1 MLLNA
6 GMQDEEPYEYRI
18 YTHVFHIG
26 AHDGRLPAFFKCYD
40 IERQGTEVIDK
51 TYDLIIVGAGIIG
64 AAVAY
69 TYCKAHPAAR
79 VALIEKSARPA
90 THQTGRNSGVIH
102 AGVYYPP
109 GSLKAK
115 YCRQGLEDTLRFC
128 KDYGLPYEQC
138 GKLVVA
144 TSLQEV
150 DTLDTIFE
158 RCEQNDLSPER
169 VSASGIK
176 EMEPH
181 ILGREAIYVSH
192 TGITDYAAITACML
206 ENASSSGTLEICY
219 QHAVTGIEEGDAF
232 STVICD
238 CNGEQK
244 QLRADK
250 LIVCAGVHADAMIQL
265 QGLQCDFRI
274 LPFKGEYFKL
284 HSRFDNITSRLIYPV
299 PDPAMPFLGV
309 HLTRMVG
316 GYTTVGPNAVL
327 APGKEA
333 YKNYQTSL
341 TELWSMAQTP
351 GLWKLLWKYRHSVVS
366 ELATT
371 LSRRHYASL
380 IQRYCPAVT
389 EHDFSPYRA
398 GIRAQAVTR
407 SGELMHD
414 FCFVSSDR
422 ILHVGNAPSPAAT
435 SALPIAR
442 AILDKAFA

>member
-1 MLLNA
+1 MAEN
-6 GMQDEEPYEYRI
+6 
-18 YTHVFHIG
+18 
-26 AHDGRLPAFFKCYD
+26 
-40 IERQGTEVIDK
+40 

-69 TYCKAHPAAR
+69 TYCKKHPAAR
-79 VALIEKSARPA
+79 VMLMDKGAEPA

-128 KDYGLPYEQC
+128 SEHDLPVEQC

-144 TSLQEV
+144 TSEQEI
-150 DTLDTIFE
+150 DNLNTIFE
-158 RCEQNDLSPER
+158 RCQQNDLSPER
-169 VSASGIK
+169 VSASGLSK
-176 EMEPH
+176 MEPH
-181 ILGREAIYVSH
+181 IRGEEAIYVSH
-192 TGITDYAAITACML
+192 TGITDYSAITSCML
-206 ENASSSGTLEICY
+206 EKACSTGALEIRY
-219 QHAVTGIEEGDAF
+219 QHAVCGIEEGDAF
-232 STVICD
+232 TTVTCRRGD
-238 CNGEQK
+238 ELK
-244 QLRADK
+244 QFRADK
-250 LIVCAGVHADAMIQL
+250 LIVCAGVYADTLIHL
-265 QGLQCDFRI
+265 QGLDCEFSI

-299 PDPAMPFLGV
+299 PDPAMPFLGL
-309 HLTRMVG
+309 HLTRMIG

-333 YKNYQTSL
+333 YNNHQTSL
-341 TELWSMAQTP
+341 AELWQLGKSP
-351 GLWKLLWKYRHSVVS
+351 GLWKLLWKYRESVVS

-371 LSRRHYASL
+371 LSKRHYASL

-389 EHDFSPYRA
+389 EHDFSPFRA
-398 GIRAQAVTR
+398 GIRAQAVTHD
-407 SGELMHD
+407 GELVQD
-414 FCFVSSDR
+414 FRFVSSAR

-442 AILDKAFA
+442 AILDRAFS